1 MFSRLARKQHR
12 LLVNPPVE
20 IVCPSCD
27 DRGMP
32 SMPYTG
38 VVLNEG
44 QMWLQPVADNQ
55 QVAGPSDMFQRMP
68 RLTADQA
75 GTMIDV
81 TA

>member
-1 MFSRLARKQHR
+1 
-12 LLVNPPVE
+12 
-20 IVCPSCD
+20 
-27 DRGMP
+27 MP